1 MIIAHKK
8 ARLVYQMNK
17 LINSQSLILYKQKN
31 EWSSL
36 NMFKVSQVKALPNYR
51 LWLKYNDGT
60 EGEVDLSYLVGKGVF
75 SIWKNIDNFKKVYIG
90 SSGQIAWSDQIDLCP
105 DAIYMKITKKTPEE
119 VFQNLKYEEVNA
131 RN

>member
-1 MIIAHKK
+1 
-8 ARLVYQMNK
+8 
-17 LINSQSLILYKQKN
+17 
-31 EWSSL
+31 
-36 NMFKVSQVKALPNYR
+36 MFKVSQIKALPNYR
-51 LWLKYNDGT
+51 LWVKYLDGT

-75 SIWKNIDNFKKVYIG
+75 SLWKNHDNFKKVYIG

-119 VFQNLKYEEVNA
+119 VFQNLKCEEVNA